1 MAENLI
7 DPVILF
13 FAVGLFAGIIKA
25 ELKIPE
31 AIYEIL
37 SIYLLLSIGLKGGV
51 QLSTTDLNSI
61 LKPIGGTLLVGI
73 LVPVI
78 AFMILR
84 KIGKLDRFNSAAIAA
99 HYGSVSAVT
108 FAVVITFLEKFNVPY
123 ENYSTVLLVLL
134 EIPAIGIGILL
145 ARIGSGKQLLFKT
158 ELYKEIFL
166 SRSIYLLL
174 SGFAIGYI
182 AGPEKIESVKFIFFD
197 LFKGLLSIFLL
208 EMGLV
213 ASRRFSDLKK
223 VGVFL
228 FFFAIIM
235 PVISASVATFIGW
248 LVGLSIGGTTIL
260 ATLAASASYIAAPA
274 AIRISIPE
282 ANPTFYLTMSLGI
295 TFPFNLI
302 FGIPLYYNLAKLIF

>member
-1 MAENLI
+1 MVENLI

-13 FAVGLFAGIIKA
+13 FGVGLFAGIIKA

-51 QLSTTDLNSI
+51 QLSTTDFNSI
-61 LKPIGGTLLVGI
+61 LKPVGGTLLIGI
-73 LVPVI
+73 LVPII
-78 AFMILR
+78 AYLILR

-182 AGPEKIESVKFIFFD
+182 VGPEKIESVKFIFFD

-213 ASRRFSDLKK
+213 ASRRLSDLKK

-235 PVISASVATFIGW
+235 PVISASIAIFIGW
-248 LVGLSIGGTTIL
+248 FVGLSIGGTTIL

-302 FGIPLYYNLAKLIF
+302 IGIPLYYNLAKLIF